1 MFTKQAYEIFV
12 AAVDTAQPEDLLRK
26 NVSIKHGVLHIAG
39 QQNDIATLN
48 RFLVFAI
55 GKAAPAMAKAVEK
68 QAGEIIS
75 EGYCVTKYKHAI
87 PLTHFQIIEAA
98 HPVPD
103 ENSVKAGEI
112 ILNRLQ
118 QLTEADIVLFLISGG
133 ASSLLADVPE
143 GCTLEEIQKTS
154 ALLINSG
161 ATINEINTVRKHLS
175 FLKGGQLAKAAYPAK
190 IVSLIISDV
199 TGDDISSIASGP
211 TVPDSSTF
219 KDAFQILKKYNIWV
233 QTAESVKNHITRGLN
248 NEIDETPKP
257 GSLIFKNTVA
267 KIIANNQLA
276 LEAAF
281 QKAVKLG
288 YHSLILNDTL
298 TGNTEKKAREF
309 IHYVLQY
316 KGDLPA
322 CILMGGETTLNVSGI
337 GKGGRNQ
344 HFVLS
349 ALHEWQQCNLSGT
362 VRDITILS
370 AGTDG
375 TDGPTDA
382 AGAAFNTKSI
392 PAILLNDK
400 ITAASLAQFDSY
412 NYFTKYGGLIV
423 TGPTQTNVMDIVIAL
438 IH

>member
-1 MFTKQAYEIFV
+1 MCIR
-12 AAVDTAQPEDLLRK
+12 DR
-26 NVSIKHGVLHIAG
+26 
-39 QQNDIATLN
+39 
-48 RFLVFAI
+48 
-55 GKAAPAMAKAVEK
+55 
-68 QAGEIIS
+68 
-75 EGYCVTKYKHAI
+75 
-87 PLTHFQIIEAA
+87 
-98 HPVPD
+98 
-103 ENSVKAGEI
+103 
-112 ILNRLQ
+112 
-118 QLTEADIVLFLISGG
+118 
-133 ASSLLADVPE
+133 
-143 GCTLEEIQKTS
+143 
-154 ALLINSG
+154 
-161 ATINEINTVRKHLS
+161 
-175 FLKGGQLAKAAYPAK
+175 
-190 IVSLIISDV
+190 
-199 TGDDISSIASGP
+199 
-211 TVPDSSTF
+211 
-219 KDAFQILKKYNIWV
+219 
-233 QTAESVKNHITRGLN
+233 
-248 NEIDETPKP
+248 
-257 GSLIFKNTVA
+257 
-267 KIIANNQLA
+267 
-276 LEAAF
+276 
-281 QKAVKLG
+281 G